1 MPRVTVLMSVYND
14 EPFLAEAIDSVLRQT
29 LTDLELLLIDDGSTD
44 RSREI
49 AAAFRD
55 PRLRIIVNEENL
67 GHGPA
72 LNRGLASA
80 ACEYVA
86 NLDGNDVAFPE
97 RLAKQAA
104 W

>member
-97 RLAKQAA
+97 RLAKQVA